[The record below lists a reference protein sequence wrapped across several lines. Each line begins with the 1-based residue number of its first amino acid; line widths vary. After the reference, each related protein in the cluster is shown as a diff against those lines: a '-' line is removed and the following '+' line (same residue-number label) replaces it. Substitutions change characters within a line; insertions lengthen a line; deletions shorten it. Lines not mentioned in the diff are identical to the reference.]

1 MIATIAWRELK
12 TLFLS
17 PLAWVVLAVITFLMA
32 WLFLVQVDAFLLLQ
46 PRLAALPGAPGVT
59 DLVVAPLFSSAT
71 ILLMLIVPL
80 MSMRLVAEEKRNS
93 TWTLLLSAPV
103 SVRTIVL
110 GKFFGLLGFLL
121 ILLGLLFLMPLSLL
135 LGTGLDMGK
144 FASGALGLILLV
156 AAFGAAGLFM
166 STLTRQPVIAATA
179 SFGLFLLLWLIDLA
193 ARNAG
198 TAGGLFEYLSL
209 LRHFQVLARGMV
221 NSSDIIYYLLFIAV
235 FLSLSVRKLDTERLQ
250 G

>member
-1 MIATIAWRELK
+1 MITTIAWRELK

-17 PLAWVVLAVITFLMA
+17 PLAWVVLAVITFLLA
-32 WLFLVQVDAFLLLQ
+32 WVFLVQVDAFLMLQ
-46 PRLAALPGAPGVT
+46 PRLAGLPGAPGVT
-59 DLVVAPLFSSAT
+59 DLIVAPLLSSST
-71 ILLMLIVPL
+71 ILLMLIVPI
-80 MSMRLVAEEKRNS
+80 MSMRLVADEKRNA
-93 TWTLLLSAPV
+93 TWSLLLSAPV
-103 SVRTIVL
+103 SMRTIVL

-121 ILLGLLFLMPLSLL
+121 ILLGLLFAMPLSLS
-135 LGTGLDMGK
+135 LGTDLDLGK
-144 FASGALGLILLV
+144 FAAGALGLILLV

-198 TAGGLFEYLSL
+198 TAGGLFEYLSM
-209 LRHFQVLARGMV
+209 LRHYQSLAQGMV
-221 NSSDIIYYLLFIAV
+221 NSADILYYLLFIGI

>member
-12 TLFLS
+12 SLFLS
-17 PLAWVVLAVITFLMA
+17 PLAWVVLAVITFLFA

-71 ILLMLIVPL
+71 ILLLLIVPL
-80 MSMRLVAEEKRNS
+80 MSMRLVAEEKRNA

-103 SVRTIVL
+103 PVRTIVL
-110 GKFFGLLGFLL
+110 GKFFGLLGFLM
-121 ILLGLLFLMPLSLL
+121 ILLGILFFMPLSLL
-135 LGTGLDMGK
+135 LGTSLDMGK
-144 FASGALGLILLV
+144 FAAGVLGLILLV

-198 TAGGLFEYLSL
+198 TADGLFEYLSL
-209 LRHFQVLARGMV
+209 MRHYQSLAQGMV
-221 NSSDIIYYLLFIAV
+221 NSTDIVYYLLFIGI
-235 FLSLSVRKLDTERLQ
+235 FLTLSVRKLDNERLQ